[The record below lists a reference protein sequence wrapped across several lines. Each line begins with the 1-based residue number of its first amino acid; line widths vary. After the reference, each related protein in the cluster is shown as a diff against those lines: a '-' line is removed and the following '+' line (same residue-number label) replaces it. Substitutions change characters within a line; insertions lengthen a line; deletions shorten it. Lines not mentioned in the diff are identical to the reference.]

1 MNLNYAHNN
10 TNPCAHNTHNNTN
23 PHVHTTNNDAVSTAD
38 GLSVE
43 LNVETEALMRVSAY
57 ARLEH
62 MAPEVLLRCLIGFGL
77 RSYEHLGIAGIT
89 ADVSSGGLLI

>member
-1 MNLNYAHNN
+1 MNLNY
-10 TNPCAHNTHNNTN
+10 THNNTN
-23 PHVHTTNNDAVSTAD
+23 PNVHTTNNNTNNAAVSTAD

>member
-1 MNLNYAHNN
+1 MNLNY
-10 TNPCAHNTHNNTN
+10 THNNTN
-23 PHVHTTNNDAVSTAD
+23 PHVHTTNNNTNNAAVSTAD

>member
-1 MNLNYAHNN
+1 MNLNYA
-10 TNPCAHNTHNNTN
+10 HNNTN
-23 PHVHTTNNDAVSTAD
+23 PHVHTTNNNTNNAAVSTAD

-89 ADVSSGGLLI
+89 ADVSSGRLLI